1 MAVDIWIASK
11 DVTDVITTLIANF
24 HPDLA
29 LISDEIAVLF
39 REKASKSGGRVV
51 LGKTKKAPSLLSLL
65 GGKEY
70 RFILELAADEW
81 KTLDGKQQTA
91 LLDHLLCQCSV
102 EEDEKSGDIKYTIK
116 SPDLFFFSA
125 ELERHGNWRPN
136 DDLTDE
142 EKQEQEDLL
151 FVS

>member
-11 DVTDVITTLIANF
+11 DVSDVVTTLIANY

-29 LISDEIAVLF
+29 LVSDEIAVLF

-51 LGKTKKAPSLLSLL
+51 LGKTKKAPNLLSIL

-70 RFILELAADEW
+70 RFIIELAADEW
-81 KTLDGKQQTA
+81 QNLDGKQQTA
-91 LLDHLLCQCSV
+91 LLDHLLCQCGV

-116 SPDLFFFSA
+116 SPDLFFFSE
-125 ELERHGNWRPN
+125 ELERHGNWRPSEM
-136 DDLTDE
+136 TAE

-151 FVS
+151 FES